1 MAAAVRLRVACGAYD
16 RISPLVTGE
25 VAGAGIQLDVH
36 PMQTTRLFPALAT
49 GEFDVIEGSLAACA
63 IRLGSAAQEYA
74 AVPVFPSR
82 MFRHNAI
89 YVRTDSPYR
98 HAAALTGAKVGMQ
111 ATQIT
116 ANVWIRGILADR
128 YGVGTAALTP
138 VVGPLDELAE
148 QLRGGALAA
157 IFSPH
162 PPPGFEP
169 GGGIRRLFSDPAAEE
184 RAYFRA
190 TGIFPPMH
198 VLLIRRAL
206 GDAQP
211 SLPGRVVDLFVA
223 AKQLCLRRLA
233 HLGEPM
239 ATLPWLYRHVEETTA
254 LMGTDYWPDG
264 VAANRVALDT
274 FLGYLYAQGLT
285 ATRRD
290 VAELFPWDV
299 EAGG

>member
-1 MAAAVRLRVACGAYD
+1 VTQSVRLRVACGAYD
-16 RISPLVTGE
+16 RITPLRTGE
-25 VAGAGIQLDVH
+25 VAADGIELEIEAME
-36 PMQTTRLFPALAT
+36 PTRLFPALAT

-63 IRLGSAAQEYA
+63 IRLGSGPQEYA

-98 HAAALTGAKVGMQ
+98 DPTALTGAKVGML

-128 YGVGTAALTP
+128 YGVATSALTP
-138 VVGPLDELAE
+138 VTGPLDQLAE
-148 QLRGGALAA
+148 QLCAGALAA
-157 IFSPH
+157 IFHPL
-162 PPPGFEP
+162 PPPGFRP
-169 GGGIRRLFSDPAAEE
+169 GGEIRRLFDDPATEE
-184 RAYFRA
+184 REYFRA

-198 VLLIRRAL
+198 VLLIRRRLA
-206 GDAQP
+206 DEQP
-211 SLPGRVVDLFVA
+211 TLPGRVAQAFVA
-223 AKQLCLRRLA
+223 ATALAVRRLA

-239 ATLPWLYRHVEETTA
+239 ASLPWLYRHVEETTA
-254 LMGTDYWPDG
+254 LLGPDYWPAG
-264 VAANRVALDT
+264 VAANRTALDT

-285 ATRRD
+285 ATRHD